1 VTVEFNALTFFF
13 LLQEGL
19 GRILIDMKRWY
30 LIAALLG
37 LATVGYFIVRGTS
50 PVNFSDIWSRNNN
63 VTNAQR
69 DVGKMPEGNTAPK
82 EVLRLRREQQL
93 RPLTEREDGTKTQD
107 LPNGIYGF
115 SMCGVETLRAKRGN
129 PLSLEI
135 HKYNGIVYYVGY
147 ASDEHIERYLTRQ
160 KDFHILTSPHPRK
173 GASTLF
179 EIPVEFVSKCEEHA
193 GGDGGIFDLFV
204 TTIPELQT

>member
-1 VTVEFNALTFFF
+1 
-13 LLQEGL
+13 
-19 GRILIDMKRWY
+19 MKRWYLY

-37 LATVGYFIVRGTS
+37 LVIVGYFIVRGSS
-50 PVNFSDIWSRNNN
+50 PINFSDIWSRNNH

-69 DVGKMPEGNTAPK
+69 DVGKMPEGSAIPK

-93 RPLTEREDGTKTQD
+93 RPLTEREDGTKVQD

-115 SMCGVETLRAKRGN
+115 SLCSVVALRAKRGDTF
-129 PLSLEI
+129 SLEI

-147 ASDEHIERYLTRQ
+147 ASDEHIEKYLTRQ

-179 EIPVEFVSKCEEHA
+179 EIPIEFVSKCEERP
-193 GGDGGIFDLFV
+193 GGDGDIFDLFV
-204 TTIPELQT
+204 ATIPELQI

>member
-1 VTVEFNALTFFF
+1 MPRSEERGAS
-13 LLQEGL
+13 LQGGL
-19 GRILIDMKRWY
+19 RRILTDMKRWY
-30 LIAALLG
+30 LYLITALLG
-37 LATVGYFIVRGTS
+37 LVIVGYFIVRGS
-50 PVNFSDIWSRNNN
+50 SSLNFSNMWSRNNHA
-63 VTNAQR
+63 TNAQR
-69 DVGKMPEGNTAPK
+69 DVGKMPEGNAVPK
-82 EVLRLRREQQL
+82 EVSRLRREQQL
-93 RPLTEREDGTKTQD
+93 RPLTEREDGTKIQD

-115 SMCGVETLRAKRGN
+115 AMCSVVALRAKRGN

-147 ASDEHIERYLTRQ
+147 ASDEQIEKYLTHQ

-179 EIPVEFVSKCEEHA
+179 EIPVEFVSKCEERS
-193 GGDGGIFDLFV
+193 GGDGDVFDLFV